1 MTTPTRLF
9 DYICAQPDKLRFR
22 WELKVLLSS
31 LTKLGVQKENIHFLV
46 LLEDRDEPSAEMRRL
61 EQYAN
66 IHYYEER
73 PEFKSGSVER
83 IYKPSSKPYLF
94 HRYWQEH
101 PEAEHKT
108 FFFVESDM
116 LVLKVP
122 EISATDGVR
131 FWSDA
136 VPFLETG
143 IYEGHF
149 KRKPVVKPFGFHCI
163 GSGFTADFWARV
175 EWDSNVIFHEMVQK
189 DLPGNRWIC
198 EMRAW
203 MWNSNEQEGITNVI
217 HPELRF
223 GTGSGPKL
231 QPYNLY
237 HQLGR
242 QGFRKKEFVS
252 KEPFEDMR
260 GVNTSPRFQIH
271 DYISAIKEAEAT
283 FGCEKTIS
291 LP

>member
-1 MTTPTRLF
+1 MTRTF

-22 WELKVLLSS
+22 WELKILLTS
-31 LTKLGVQKENIHFLV
+31 LFKLGVKKENIHILV
-46 LLEDRDEPSAEMRRL
+46 LLEDRDEPSEGMRRL
-61 EQYAN
+61 ESHAN
-66 IHYYEER
+66 IHYYHER
-73 PEFKSGSVER
+73 PEYKSGKVER

-101 PEAEHKT
+101 PEAANKT

-116 LVLKVP
+116 MVLGVP
-122 EISATDGVR
+122 DITPVDGVR
-131 FWSDA
+131 FWSNA
-136 VPFLETG
+136 APYLETG
-143 IYEGHF
+143 VYEGHF
-149 KRKPVVKPFGFHCI
+149 RRKPVSRPFGFHCI
-163 GSGFTADFWARV
+163 GGGFTADFWAKV

-189 DLPGNRWIC
+189 NLPGNRWIC

-217 HPELRF
+217 HQELDF
-223 GTGSGPKL
+223 GIGSGLKTK
-231 QPYNLY
+231 PYKLY

-242 QGFRKKEFVS
+242 QGFRKKEFTS
-252 KEPFEDMR
+252 CEPFDALEN
-260 GVNTSPRFQIH
+260 VTSSPVFQIY
-271 DYISAIKEAEAT
+271 DYIEGIKAAKAT